1 MIVYYFKNLRV
12 FKFHKGLTDSLF
24 FEPVCNLFK
33 DRCFADLPCSGNN
46 GVLLPFQVGKDRR
59 VTRAH
64 YELRSL
70 TSSRRSFD
78 EFRRSFE

>member
-1 MIVYYFKNLRV
+1 MIVYCFKNLRV
-12 FKFHKGLTDSLF
+12 FKCHKVVTDSLL

-46 GVLLPFQVGKDRR
+46 GIFLSFQVGKDRR
-59 VTRAH
+59 VTRD
-64 YELRSL
+64 ELRSL

-78 EFRRSFE
+78 GFQRSFE